1 MDGKLKLVLLA
12 LLGSLFGY
20 LIINSVIIPITFW
33 QYFAIE
39 VIVTIFH
46 LLYEQARKK
55 VANM

>member
-39 VIVTIFH
+39 VVVTIFH
-46 LLYEQARKK
+46 LLYEQVRKK